1 MTIRSARASLTTL
14 ATIATLAL
22 GCSSGGGDSATS
34 ATGDTAGTEQA
45 AASEQAAGTEQA
57 PAAEQAPAVE
67 QAPAGE
73 KAPASEHGQHGDHHA
88 SQGRLAGAD
97 EAPSAASVFF
107 VEPLDGATVSS
118 PVKVRMGVK
127 GMQVHP
133 AGELKEGTG
142 HHHIVV
148 DGGPI
153 ERGTVVPADATHIH
167 YGKGQTETE
176 LELTPGS
183 HSLTLQF
190 ANGAHQSYGPHMS
203 ATVTV
208 TVE

>member
-1 MTIRSARASLTTL
+1 MTIRSARASLATL
-14 ATIATLAL
+14 ATLATLAL
-22 GCSSGGGDSATS
+22 GCNSGGGESGTAATE
-34 ATGDTAGTEQA
+34 DTAGAEQA
-45 AASEQAAGTEQA
+45 AASEQAPGSAQGA
-57 PAAEQAPAVE
+57 KAEQTPVE
-67 QAPAGE
+67 EQ
-73 KAPASEHGQHGDHHA
+73 APASEHGQHGDHHA
-88 SQGRLAGAD
+88 SHGRLAEVD

-107 VEPLDGATVSS
+107 VEPADGATVSS
-118 PVKVRMGVK
+118 PVKIRMGVK
-127 GMQVHP
+127 GMKVHP

-153 ERGTVVPADATHIH
+153 DKGTVVPADATHIH

-190 ANGAHQSYGPHMS
+190 ANGAHQSYGQHMS
-203 ATVTV
+203 STITV